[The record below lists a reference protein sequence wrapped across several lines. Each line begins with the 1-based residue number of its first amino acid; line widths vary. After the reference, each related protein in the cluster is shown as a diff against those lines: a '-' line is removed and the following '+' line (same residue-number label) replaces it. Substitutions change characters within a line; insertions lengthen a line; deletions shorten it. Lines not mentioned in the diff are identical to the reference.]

1 MKKTTA
7 QSFSTAQPRKG
18 RRNGICAMD
27 ERAAPPL
34 DPGARGWA
42 LLTTALAL
50 LPLLL
55 QLPRMLAGVFAA
67 AALLV
72 AALSW
77 RHLVPLPL
85 RLLLVATMLAAIYW
99 QMGASPGRDT
109 GCALLAAMLA
119 IKSSE
124 LRTLRD
130 ARSLLGFALFAPFA
144 AFLLDQGPVTLLLAL
159 AAVACALLG
168 LQRLTDAETGTAPQP
183 VALQLRT
190 VGRLLAVALPLAL
203 SAFWLLPRLPTPLW
217 GIPERAVG
225 QPGLSDTMAPGQWLD
240 LMADDS
246 PALRVQFA
254 GAAPAPEQR
263 YWRGPVLT
271 RFDGRTWTRLESQ
284 RRTVPPPIAATPV
297 RWDYQIEYEPTERRE
312 LVALDLPLAAPGDT
326 WLDADYTLV
335 SARPLTALTRWRLRS
350 SPPARFQPE
359 LPPALRRQA
368 LQLPAGFNPRTL
380 ALARQW
386 RQEAGDD
393 AAIVQRAMQWIG
405 RDFSY
410 TLSTPLP
417 GRHSADEFLFDWKAG
432 FCEHFSSAFVVLMR
446 GAGIPARVVT
456 GYAGGSRNRYGDY
469 WLVRRMDA
477 HAWAEVWLP
486 QRGWTRVDPTAAVA
500 PERIRD
506 TLEDRLARRDTGGGG
521 LDMGARWLQVAQVG
535 DWLRRNWNGMVLSFD
550 ARRQQQLLRSFGIE
564 RLEPVQLAGLFAAF
578 ALLAIGAMAWLL
590 ARGERERDPLLRA
603 WRRLDRRYARLG
615 LGRQPHEPAGAWAQ
629 RIEAV
634 RPGSGL
640 AMLSQRFSDARYA
653 GASSD
658 LASLLRDL
666 HRHRPQPGIRTG
678 ART

>member
-1 MKKTTA
+1 M
-7 QSFSTAQPRKG
+7 S
-18 RRNGICAMD
+18 D
-27 ERAAPPL
+27 RARLPPL
-34 DPGARGWA
+34 TPTARNWA

-55 QLPRMLAGVFAA
+55 QLPGMLAAVFATT
-67 AALLV
+67 ALLV
-72 AALSW
+72 ALLAW
-77 RHLVPLPL
+77 RRPVPLPL
-85 RLLLVATMLAAIYW
+85 RLLLVATMLVAIYW

-144 AFLLDQGPVTLLLAL
+144 AFLLDQGPGTLLLSL

-168 LQRLTDAETGTAPQP
+168 LQHLADTETGAAPQTA
-183 VALQLRT
+183 ALQLRT

-217 GIPERAVG
+217 GIPERAIG
-225 QPGLSDTMAPGQWLD
+225 KPGLSDTMAPGQWLD

-246 PALRVQFA
+246 PALRAQFA
-254 GAAPAPEQR
+254 GAAPPPEQR

-271 RFDGRTWTRLESQ
+271 RFDGRIWTRLESQ
-284 RRTVPPPIAATPV
+284 RRRPPPAMTAGPAQ
-297 RWDYQIEYEPTERRE
+297 WDYQIEYEATERRE
-312 LVALDLPLAAPGDT
+312 LVALDLPLAAPDQTG
-326 WLDADYTLV
+326 LDADYTLV
-335 SARPLTALTRWRLRS
+335 SARPLATLTRWRLRS
-350 SPPARFQPE
+350 APPARFQPA
-359 LPPALRRQA
+359 LPPDLREAA
-368 LQLPAGFNPRTL
+368 LQLPRGFNPRTL

-386 RQEAGDD
+386 RRDAGNDD
-393 AAIVQRAMQWIG
+393 AAIVRRAMQWIS

-417 GRHSADEFLFDWKAG
+417 GRHGADEFLFDWKAG

-456 GYAGGSRNRYGDY
+456 GYAGGTRNRYGDY

-506 TLEDRLARRDTGGGG
+506 TLEDRLARGDTAGGG
-521 LDMGARWLQVAQVG
+521 LDMGARWLQLAQAG
-535 DWLRRNWNGMVLSFD
+535 DWLRRNWNGLVLSFD
-550 ARRQQQLLRSFGIE
+550 ARRQQRLLSPFGIE
-564 RLEPVQLAGLFAAF
+564 RLEPAQLVGLLAAF
-578 ALLAIGAMAWLL
+578 ALVAVIAMAWLL

-603 WRRLDRRYARLG
+603 WRRLDRRYAGLG
-615 LGRQPHEPAGAWAQ
+615 LGRQAHETAGDWAA
-629 RIEAV
+629 RVDAL

-640 AMLSQRFSDARYA
+640 VLLSQRFSDARYA

-666 HRHRPQPGIRTG
+666 HRHRPQPGAPTG

>member
-1 MKKTTA
+1 M
-7 QSFSTAQPRKG
+7 
-18 RRNGICAMD
+18 ND
-27 ERAAPPL
+27 RAALPPL
-34 DPGARGWA
+34 NAGARGWA

-55 QLPRMLAGVFAA
+55 QLPGGLASVFAA

-77 RHLVPLPL
+77 RRQVPLPL
-85 RLLLVATMLAAIYW
+85 RLLLIATMLVAIYW

-144 AFLLDQGPVTLLLAL
+144 AFLLDQGPSTLLLAL
-159 AAVACALLG
+159 AAVVCALLG
-168 LQRLTDAETGTAPQP
+168 LQRLADAETGTAPP
-183 VALQLRT
+183 SLPHRLRT
-190 VGRLLAVALPLAL
+190 IGRLLLVALPLAL

-246 PALRVQFA
+246 PALRVQFF
-254 GAAPAPEQR
+254 GATPAAEQR

-284 RRTVPPPIAATPV
+284 RRMAAPAITTAPAQ
-297 RWDYQIEYEPTERRE
+297 WDYQIEYEPTERRE
-312 LVALDLPLAAPGDT
+312 LVALDLPLAAPDET
-326 WLDADYTLV
+326 RLDADYTLV
-335 SARPLTALTRWRLRS
+335 STRPLTALTRWRLRS

-359 LPPALRRQA
+359 LPPFLRREA
-368 LQLPAGFNPRTL
+368 LQLPPGFNPRTL

-386 RQEAGDD
+386 RHDAGDDD
-393 AAIVQRAMQWIG
+393 AAIVRRALEWIG
-405 RDFSY
+405 HDFSY

-417 GRHSADEFLFDWKAG
+417 GRHGADEFLFDWKAG

-456 GYAGGSRNRYGDY
+456 GYAGGTRNRYGDY

-506 TLEDRLARRDTGGGG
+506 TLEDRLARGDAGGGAF
-521 LDMGARWLQVAQVG
+521 DMGARWLQAAQVG

-550 ARRQQQLLRSFGIE
+550 AQRQQQLLRPFGIE
-564 RLEPVQLAGLFAAF
+564 RLDPAQLVGLLAAF
-578 ALLAIGAMAWLL
+578 ALIAIGAMAWLL

-603 WRRLDRRYARLG
+603 WHRLDRRYARLG
-615 LGRQPHEPAGAWAQ
+615 LGRQPHEPAGAWAA
-629 RIEAV
+629 RVEAL

-640 AMLSQRFSDARYA
+640 VVLSQRFSDARYA

-666 HRHRPQPGIRTG
+666 HRHRPQPGVRTG
-678 ART
+678 A